1 MINKIRQIKY
11 SRLNELEKYFIKL
24 TDDYKIFN
32 NYYVKNSDIL
42 FEIRKTNLYMNRNI
56 YRNMYTLFIDIFGEE
71 RDDFT
76 FESYISYLFKEYLKI
91 NIKKVVGI
99 NPPTQ
104 DYWETIVLF

>member
-1 MINKIRQIKY
+1 MKDKIKHIKY
-11 SRLNELEKYFIKL
+11 YRLNELERYFIKI
-24 TDDYKIFN
+24 TDDYKILN

-42 FEIRKTNLYMNRNI
+42 FEIRKNNLYLNRNI
-56 YRNMYTLFIDIFGEE
+56 YSKMYTLFIDIFGEE

-91 NIKKVVGI
+91 NIKTVVGI
-99 NPPTQ
+99 NPSTQ